1 MGSRLDNPFPDSYD
15 VDLSDVEADS
25 SGETEAGTIFYVP
38 VGHWFLFNFEQD
50 FHYKYGFFIL
60 RQ

>member
-25 SGETEAGTIFYVP
+25 SGETEAGTKQRDLVRLVI
-38 VGHWFLFNFEQD
+38 
-50 FHYKYGFFIL
+50 IL
-60 RQ
+60 VIIVRNRRK

>member
-25 SGETEAGTIFYVP
+25 SGETEAGTKQRDLVRHP
-38 VGHWFLFNFEQD
+38 VCTGGQVLKTDQRKAW
-50 FHYKYGFFIL
+50 K
-60 RQ
+60 